1 MLLVGVKN
9 GPIPWAE
16 IPFIIMLDVDMVL
29 KTTIYAPGAPSVED
43 LADFLD
49 GSYPGMLKSLAE
61 EFLKPVAL
69 LAEEA
74 VEFTDEVNRLLAN
87 PHAFFNRVACDY
99 EEDMEAVDDLWCS
112 AMEHLFQAPLIA
124 DKKPF
129 YSIRALQALF
139 GFGIGR
145 YYDSIIA
152 GGFALNEKD
161 IPDFAEQVNM
171 GRVGTEQVGAAL
183 VDIEK
188 RKAVILIELI
198 QKYRLV

>member
-1 MLLVGVKN
+1 MLLVGIKN

-29 KTTIYAPGAPSVED
+29 KTTIYAPGAPSIED

-49 GSYPGMLKSLAE
+49 GIYPNTLKNLAE

-69 LAEEA
+69 LAKEA
-74 VEFTDEVNRLLAN
+74 VEFTDEVHRLLAN
-87 PHAFFNRVACDY
+87 PHAFFNRTDCDY
-99 EEDMEAVDDLWCS
+99 GEDVEAVDELWNS
-112 AMEHLFQAPLIA
+112 AMEHLFQTPLIA
-124 DKKPF
+124 DEKPF

-145 YYDSIIA
+145 YYDSIIT

-161 IPDFAEQVNM
+161 IPDFAEQSNDARNEKV
-171 GRVGTEQVGAAL
+171 TTAL

-188 RKAVILIELI
+188 KKAEILIEI
-198 QKYRLV
+198 IRKCRTV